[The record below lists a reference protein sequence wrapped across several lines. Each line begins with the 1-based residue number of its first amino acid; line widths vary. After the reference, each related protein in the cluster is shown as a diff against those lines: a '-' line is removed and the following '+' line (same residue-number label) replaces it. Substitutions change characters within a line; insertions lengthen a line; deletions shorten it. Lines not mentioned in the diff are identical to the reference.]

1 MNYSDVLAN
10 ARQCIGK
17 YCKACPVCN
26 GVACKNQIPGPGAK
40 GVGDTAIR
48 NYNKWADI
56 RVNMD
61 TLCENGTPDT
71 HVELFG
77 RSFKYPFFA
86 GPVGAVNLHYSDT
99 YTDMTYNDVLV
110 RACAE
115 SSIAAFTGDG
125 TNPDVMTMAT
135 KAIGNADGC
144 GVPTIKPWNIDTIK
158 EKMAQAKASGC
169 FAVAMDV
176 DAAGLP
182 FLKNMTPPAGSKS
195 VAELAEIVKLAER
208 PFIVKGVMTVK
219 GALKAK
225 EAGAAAIVVSNHGGR
240 VLDQCPA
247 TAEVLPEIAAALKDT
262 GVKVLVDGGIR
273 TGVDVFKALALG
285 ADGVLIG
292 RPFVTAVYGGGAVR
306 AAYKQAELGY
316 DIALCDE
323 EFTQLDVRYAAEYT
337 YWNLS
342 AMELYAASMR
352 QYVNI
357 IRSLKEVV
365 DRRFAE
371 GYIAKGDVLMIDAR
385 LSEAQY
391 GLVSAE
397 QNYTVALHNFNI
409 LRGTDPDLA
418 VELAQGIR
426 DSLPQPVRVLP
437 DEVLGRRP
445 DYMAARLRSEQ
456 ADAGIRAARAP
467 FNPQLSVGVGGMWQ
481 PYYPNS
487 TGATTVDGSAFVK
500 LTLPIFHWGERRR
513 ATGAARA
520 VQRQSE
526 WNTALLHDNIVRD
539 EMNGW
544 TALVNSRAQVDA
556 TEQSLRIAGENLDI
570 STYSYGEGLSTI
582 LDVLQAQLSW
592 IQLYTNAIKAH
603 YNYAVAV
610 SDYLRITAQ

>member
-115 SSIAAFTGDG
+115 SGIAAFTGDG

-135 KAIGNADGC
+135 K
-144 GVPTIKPWNIDTIK
+144 
-158 EKMAQAKASGC
+158 
-169 FAVAMDV
+169 DV

-247 TAEVLPEIAAALKDT
+247 TAEVLPEIAAALKGT
-262 GVKVLVDGGIR
+262 GVKVLVDGGI
-273 TGVDVFKALALG
+273 
-285 ADGVLIG
+285 
-292 RPFVTAVYGGGAVR
+292 P
-306 AAYKQAELGY
+306 
-316 DIALCDE
+316 
-323 EFTQLDVRYAAEYT
+323 
-337 YWNLS
+337 S
-342 AMELYAASMR
+342 S
-352 QYVNI
+352 
-357 IRSLKEVV
+357 
-365 DRRFAE
+365 
-371 GYIAKGDVLMIDAR
+371 R
-385 LSEAQY
+385 LSTA
-391 GLVSAE
+391 
-397 QNYTVALHNFNI
+397 
-409 LRGTDPDLA
+409 
-418 VELAQGIR
+418 
-426 DSLPQPVRVLP
+426 
-437 DEVLGRRP
+437 
-445 DYMAARLRSEQ
+445 AARKASSATSTNWPVSWPTPCRCAGRTPLRRS
-456 ADAGIRAARAP
+456 
-467 FNPQLSVGVGGMWQ
+467 PQIWC
-481 PYYPNS
+481 
-487 TGATTVDGSAFVK
+487 GSD
-500 LTLPIFHWGERRR
+500 TR
-513 ATGAARA
+513 
-520 VQRQSE
+520 
-526 WNTALLHDNIVRD
+526 
-539 EMNGW
+539 
-544 TALVNSRAQVDA
+544 
-556 TEQSLRIAGENLDI
+556 
-570 STYSYGEGLSTI
+570 
-582 LDVLQAQLSW
+582 
-592 IQLYTNAIKAH
+592 
-603 YNYAVAV
+603 
-610 SDYLRITAQ
+610 

>member
-115 SSIAAFTGDG
+115 SGIAAFTGDG

-195 VAELAEIVKLAER
+195 VAD
-208 PFIVKGVMTVK
+208 
-219 GALKAK
+219 
-225 EAGAAAIVVSNHGGR
+225 HGGR

-247 TAEVLPEIAAALKDT
+247 TAEVLPEIAAALKGT

-285 ADGVLIG
+285 ADGVLIC
-292 RPFVTAVYGGGAVR
+292 RPFVTAVYGGG
-306 AAYKQAELGY
+306 
-316 DIALCDE
+316 E
-323 EFTQLDVRYAAEYT
+323 EGV
-337 YWNLS
+337 
-342 AMELYAASMR
+342 
-352 QYVNI
+352 
-357 IRSLKEVV
+357 KC
-365 DRRFAE
+365 
-371 GYIAKGDVLMIDAR
+371 YIDK
-385 LSEAQY
+385 
-391 GLVSAE
+391 
-397 QNYTVALHNFNI
+397 
-409 LRGTDPDLA
+409 LA
-418 VELAQGIR
+418 GELADTMQMCGAHSIEEITA
-426 DSLPQPVRVLP
+426 DMVRV
-437 DEVLGRRP
+437 
-445 DYMAARLRSEQ
+445 
-456 ADAGIRAARAP
+456 
-467 FNPQLSVGVGGMWQ
+467 
-481 PYYPNS
+481 
-487 TGATTVDGSAFVK
+487 
-500 LTLPIFHWGERRR
+500 
-513 ATGAARA
+513 
-520 VQRQSE
+520 
-526 WNTALLHDNIVRD
+526 
-539 EMNGW
+539 
-544 TALVNSRAQVDA
+544 
-556 TEQSLRIAGENLDI
+556 
-570 STYSYGEGLSTI
+570 
-582 LDVLQAQLSW
+582 
-592 IQLYTNAIKAH
+592 
-603 YNYAVAV
+603 
-610 SDYLRITAQ
+610 